1 MKVGLVVATSTTHAA
16 GGLEGGPRREG
27 RDLDRHCVCPNHILK
42 YSKQLLLSIHRPLCA
57 RCVRRGRW
65 WIRSGELSEASAR
78 VPSAPPKPGLGSA
91 LPCGGCATPLLRVS
105 FFLRGLRTSKQP
117 HFGPPAIG
125 NPAPTP
131 KGRATHPMSPVR
143 RVTLCA
149 PAWLDGSPLPLLKEA
164 SQNPSA
170 GFFMGFRGHV
180 FFHGPYRGLRS
191 VPWRGY
197 VPPASLVHRVP
208 PGTLLLARPR
218 GMIDQN

>member
-1 MKVGLVVATSTTHAA
+1 MQGLFQH
-16 GGLEGGPRREG
+16 
-27 RDLDRHCVCPNHILK
+27 HILK
-42 YSKQLLLSIHRPLCA
+42 FSKQLLLSIHRPLCA

-65 WIRSGELSEASAR
+65 WIRSGGLSEASAR

-143 RVTLCA
+143 RVTLYA

-170 GFFMGFRGHV
+170 GFFMGFRGKI

-191 VPWRGY
+191 VPWRWY
-197 VPPASLVHRVP
+197 VSPASLVHRVP